1 MKDIRMTEVTGSI
14 LYISR
19 QINNKIFAADKWG
32 DVFRSTKDGGKI
44 EQVEKPTNSLARKT
58 AVENNGDMY

>member
-14 LYISR
+14 LYTSR

-32 DVFRSTKDGGKI
+32 DVFRITKDDGKI
-44 EQVEKPTNSLARKT
+44 EQNRLAVRQSNY
-58 AVENNGDMY
+58 VFI